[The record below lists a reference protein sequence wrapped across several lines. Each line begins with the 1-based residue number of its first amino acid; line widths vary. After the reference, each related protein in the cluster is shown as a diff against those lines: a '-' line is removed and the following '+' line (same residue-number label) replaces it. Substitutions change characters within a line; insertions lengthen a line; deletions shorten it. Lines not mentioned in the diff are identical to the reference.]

1 MSADIFTTL
10 AARTLGRTEGLVP
23 VMPSRFEPAAEA
35 DISDP
40 SGFETAAAAP
50 FEVERKPAPAVDAPE
65 PRLGQPDAVDHP
77 RASVAKDTVRLVVEP
92 PRETLTSQAGKPPTT
107 APVLSAVNERE
118 TAVDR
123 AESPPVR
130 IGSIL
135 ETQPLVDPRL
145 RRPETSQTP
154 GGLRPSEQQKPVVP
168 SPTSADRRAGSPE
181 ARSEPPTVIVR
192 IGRVDIHAAT
202 KPGAMPAPAAPV
214 RAVSRPSL
222 ADHLRARAEG
232 RR

>member
-23 VMPSRFEPAAEA
+23 VTPSRFEPATEA
-35 DISDP
+35 DISDA
-40 SGFETAAAAP
+40 SGFETATAAP
-50 FEVERKPAPAVDAPE
+50 FGVERKPEPAVDAPE
-65 PRLGQPDAVDHP
+65 PRLGPPDAVDHL

-92 PRETLTSQAGKPPTT
+92 THEMLTSQAGQPLTT
-107 APVLSAVNERE
+107 APVFSAVNERE
-118 TAVDR
+118 IAADR

-130 IGSIL
+130 IGSLL
-135 ETQPLVDPRL
+135 EAQPLVDPRL
-145 RRPETSQTP
+145 RRPETSETP
-154 GGLRPSEQQKPVVP
+154 GRLRPSEPQRPVVP
-168 SPTSADRRAGSPE
+168 SPTSADRRAGSPD
-181 ARSEPPTVIVR
+181 AKSEPPTVIVR

-202 KPGAMPAPAAPV
+202 TPAAMPAPAAPV